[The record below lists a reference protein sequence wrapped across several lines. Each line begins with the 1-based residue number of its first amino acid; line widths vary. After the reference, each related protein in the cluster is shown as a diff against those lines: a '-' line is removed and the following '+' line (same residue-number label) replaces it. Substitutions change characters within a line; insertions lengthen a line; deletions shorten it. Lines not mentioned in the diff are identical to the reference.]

1 MAVTF
6 RQRSTPIG
14 HCGLAGTTTKARRTR
29 AGNRAGESAYVLFNT
44 RFFVR
49 IAMSPR
55 HPAAARRRA
64 VQAPFLPQPDTT
76 EASVAH
82 LSSISAGYRWRP
94 MGAAGPNRWGRAET
108 RPGPNLL
115 WKNRPRPCGTVL
127 RLPRRANPGS
137 VVRIGRNTQAVL
149 LRFGRAS
156 RNQMLI
162 RATLLAQNDVVLLHS
177 RCVCKVSGLRI
188 QA

>member
-1 MAVTF
+1 
-6 RQRSTPIG
+6 
-14 HCGLAGTTTKARRTR
+14 
-29 AGNRAGESAYVLFNT
+29 
-44 RFFVR
+44 
-49 IAMSPR
+49 
-55 HPAAARRRA
+55 
-64 VQAPFLPQPDTT
+64 
-76 EASVAH
+76 
-82 LSSISAGYRWRP
+82 
-94 MGAAGPNRWGRAET
+94 
-108 RPGPNLL
+108 
-115 WKNRPRPCGTVL
+115 
-127 RLPRRANPGS
+127 